1 MQQAKSLW
9 CWSAVANS
17 ILRYYGDTTTSQCGF
32 VTNVKGTTGCADD
45 SGSMNET
52 GSGLYSYGVS
62 SNSYTGALTWSQIKA
77 QISGDSSING
87 DKPIVVGWMW
97 SVGSVGHIVGIDGYY
112 VDSNGNNIVEY
123 MDPATGSH
131 KILTYNNFNGGLGDR
146 TWIEGRKD
154 MWAYGV

>member
-1 MQQAKSLW
+1 ML
-9 CWSAVANS
+9 
-17 ILRYYGDTTTSQCGF
+17 IFREEY
-32 VTNVKGTTGCADD
+32 
-45 SGSMNET
+45 
-52 GSGLYSYGVS
+52 
-62 SNSYTGALTWSQIKA
+62 
-77 QISGDSSING
+77 
-87 DKPIVVGWMW
+87 IVIDWMW

-112 VDSNGNNIVEY
+112 VDSNENNIVEY